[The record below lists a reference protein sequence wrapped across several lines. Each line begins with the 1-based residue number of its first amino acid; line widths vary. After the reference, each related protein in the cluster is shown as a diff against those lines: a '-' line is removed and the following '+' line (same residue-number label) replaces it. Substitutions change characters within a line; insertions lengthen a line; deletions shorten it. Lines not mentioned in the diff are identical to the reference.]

1 MTATYEK
8 IATTTLGSATN
19 DVTFSSIPATYTDI
33 VVICYAKVTTG
44 SADLWF
50 NFNSDTGSNYSI
62 TFLSGSA
69 STIQSVRNTNATK
82 MSVTNYGYLQTDFG
96 AYIINIQNYS
106 NTTTYKSSLARANTT
121 TNGLAAGAGIWRN
134 TAAISTIKISPSE
147 NNFATGSTFTL
158 YGIKAE

>member
-8 IATTTLGSATN
+8 IATTTLGSASN

-33 VVICYAKVTTG
+33 VVICNTSITSG

-62 TFLSGSA
+62 TFISGNGSA
-69 STIQSVRNTNATK
+69 IQSSRNTSATK
-82 MSVTNYGYLQTDFG
+82 MSVTNYGYLETTIG
-96 AYIINIQNYS
+96 TYIVNIQNYS
-106 NTTTYKSSLARANTT
+106 NTTTYKSSLARANTSS
-121 TNGLAAGAGIWRN
+121 NGVAVGAGLWRD
-134 TAAISTIKISPSE
+134 TAAISTIKISPSTQ
-147 NNFATGSTFTL
+147 NFASGSMFTL

>member
-8 IATTTLGSATN
+8 IATTTLGSASN
-19 DVTFSSIPATYTDI
+19 NVTFSSVPATYTDI
-33 VVICYAKVTTG
+33 VVICNAKTDTG

-62 TFLSGSA
+62 TFISGNGSI
-69 STIQSVRNTNATK
+69 IQSARNTNATK
-82 MSVTNYGYLQTDFG
+82 MSVTNYGYLETTIG
-96 AYIINIQNYS
+96 TYIVNIQNYS

-121 TNGLAAGAGIWRN
+121 SNGLAEGVGLWRS
-134 TAAISTIKISPSE
+134 TAAISTIKISPSAE
-147 NNFATGSTFTL
+147 NFATGSTFTL